1 MTKKASGKK
10 PAAKTKRATVRCST
24 KQVETPI
31 ARHPGLTVNRTE
43 LNRLLALKHRDP
55 HRLLG
60 AHESNGGVIFR
71 AFRPNAT
78 KVEVLIERKKPQ
90 PLVKTHE
97 AGLFETVVP
106 DLSGI
111 PSYRFR

>member
-10 PAAKTKRATVRCST
+10 PAAKTKRATVRHSN
-24 KQVETPI
+24 KRTP
-31 ARHPGLTVNRTE
+31 AERDGGLTVNRTE

-55 HRLLG
+55 HRLPG

-78 KVEVLIERKKPQ
+78 KVDVPIERRKAQ
-90 PLVKTHE
+90 PLVKAHQ

-106 DLSGI
+106 DLSV
-111 PSYRFR
+111 

>member
-10 PAAKTKRATVRCST
+10 PAKRKRAIVQRSN
-24 KQVETPI
+24 KRTPA
-31 ARHPGLTVNRTE
+31 ARDGLTVNRTE

-60 AHESNGGVIFR
+60 AHESNGGVLFR

-78 KVEVLIERKKPQ
+78 KFEVLIESKKPQ

-97 AGLFETVVP
+97 PEVFETVVP
-106 DLSGI
+106 D
-111 PSYRFR
+111 